1 MNAVTKQNNR
11 RKSMSFNVA
20 LLIILIALTVLI
32 SAVNPNF
39 IQFNYVMSVVI
50 KNIIE
55 IGLMALPVTLIIITG
70 GIDLSVGSIMI
81 VSAISGGMAAAAY
94 GNAAGLIVGLLVG
107 LACGVVNGVVIAKL
121 KISALVTTLATMF
134 LFRGIAKGMTAGDSV
149 YTYDF
154 ATAMGTTEVAGMPVS
169 LFIYIGAAVIFTLLL
184 SKTAMGRSL
193 YAIGLNENAARYSG
207 IKVDKILMG
216 IYILSGLMCVLA
228 AYIYLGRFTSVKFDV
243 ANSLNLKVVTV
254 IVLGGTS
261 ILGGSGDMRGT
272 IIATFIIAVLNSGLT
287 VLNIPIDVQT
297 IIQGSVLVISLIT
310 YALLNERAKKN
321 RIINVLKDNEAKA
334 AQQQ

>member
-1 MNAVTKQNNR
+1 MNTVAKQR
-11 RKSMSFNVA
+11 EKCRSMSFNIA
-20 LLIILIALTVLI
+20 LLIILIALIVAI
-32 SAVNPNF
+32 SFINPNF

-81 VSAISGGMAAAAY
+81 VSAISGGMAAAVY
-94 GNAAGLIVGLLVG
+94 GNGVGVIIGLLVG
-107 LACGVVNGVVIAKL
+107 VACGLVNGIVIVKL

-154 ATAMGTTEVAGMPVS
+154 ATFMGTTEIGGIPIS
-169 LFIYIGAAVIFTLLL
+169 LFFYIIAAVVFTLLL

-207 IKVDKILMG
+207 LKVDKLLIA
-216 IYILSGLMCVLA
+216 IYILSSLMCVLA
-228 AYIYLGRFTSVKFDV
+228 AYFYLGRFTSVKFDV
-243 ANSLNLKVVTV
+243 VNTINLKVVTV

-261 ILGGSGDMRGT
+261 ILGGVGDMKG

-297 IIQGSVLVISLIT
+297 IIQGAVLVISLII
-310 YALLNERAKKN
+310 YSILNERAKKN
-321 RIINVLKDNEAKA
+321 KIINVLKDNEVKMAKG
-334 AQQQ
+334 

>member
-1 MNAVTKQNNR
+1 MNTVAKQR
-11 RKSMSFNVA
+11 EKCRSMSFNIA
-20 LLIILIALTVLI
+20 LLIILIALIVAI
-32 SAVNPNF
+32 SFINPNF

-81 VSAISGGMAAAAY
+81 VSAISGGMAAAVYINVVAVK
-94 GNAAGLIVGLLVG
+94 IKKMVGV
-107 LACGVVNGVVIAKL
+107 ACGLVNGIVIVKL

-154 ATAMGTTEVAGMPVS
+154 ATFMGTTEIGGIPIS
-169 LFIYIGAAVIFTLLL
+169 LFFYIIAAVVFTLLL

-207 IKVDKILMG
+207 LKVDKLLIA
-216 IYILSGLMCVLA
+216 IYILSSLMCVLA
-228 AYIYLGRFTSVKFDV
+228 AYFYLGRFTSVKFDV
-243 ANSLNLKVVTV
+243 VNTINLKVVTV

-261 ILGGSGDMRGT
+261 ILGGVGDMKGT
-272 IIATFIIAVLNSGLT
+272 LIATFIIAVLNSGLT

-297 IIQGSVLVISLIT
+297 IIQGAVLVISLII
-310 YALLNERAKKN
+310 YSILNERAKKN
-321 RIINVLKDNEAKA
+321 KIINVLKDNEVKMAKG
-334 AQQQ
+334 